1 MLFGCK
7 YVIVVRLL
15 VSPYIAC
22 RTDSTSYGDSTPSLN
37 VELSTC
43 SQCSSCHALLYDE
56 QIMSG
61 WNGDEAN
68 YKTTCPYCSSQ
79 LVASLTVIT
88 KQVRTQTDGCTSGSE
103 SPLLNVNLHIH
114 TYMRIHTCASHA

>member
-1 MLFGCK
+1 M
-7 YVIVVRLL
+7 
-15 VSPYIAC
+15 
-22 RTDSTSYGDSTPSLN
+22 YGDSAPSLN

-43 SQCSSCHALLYDE
+43 SQCSTCHALLYDE

-79 LVASLTVIT
+79 LVASLTIT
-88 KQVRTQTDGCTSGSE
+88 TRQVLGGEEGGGGGRGFKMRMFCISLYIDTTCPQQQHLRTQR
-103 SPLLNVNLHIH
+103 PFH
-114 TYMRIHTCASHA
+114 TEPPSLSC